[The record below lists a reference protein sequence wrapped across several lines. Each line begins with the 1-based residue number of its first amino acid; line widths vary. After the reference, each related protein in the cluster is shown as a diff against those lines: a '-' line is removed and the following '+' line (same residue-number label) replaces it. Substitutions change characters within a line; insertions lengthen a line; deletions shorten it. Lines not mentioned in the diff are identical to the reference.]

1 MAEKEKP
8 GPLRF
13 LLALAI
19 VLLVVYCL
27 SLSVFLVYFMREY
40 SLLKQSVQDLRSRVV
55 SLEERRVTAR
65 ATNGNC
71 RKQNTKKKKQFSKL
85 LNVFQCTYNLRNEFG
100 TAVARRLIE
109 LLPFFDVRS
118 ILHGSRIRRNS
129 QSPTCVMC
137 QTREGPQGEKGP
149 QGPVGPAGPPG
160 PGGPQGVPGQ
170 TGPQGLQ
177 GLKGDPGPQGKTPI
191 NLYEMEV
198 AESAHLV
205 GDGRRVHHAGT
216 VNRWKEDHP
225 GHVRGNIVFR
235 KHQGALVVGRS
246 GTYYVYSQMYYY
258 DCTSY
263 SMSHYTVLN
272 QDKILGSISSV
283 AGCSKEY
290 YTNYHGGIF
299 HLNRGDTLKVE
310 VYKSK
315 KYFMEARLTYFG
327 LYMLYPD

>member
-1 MAEKEKP
+1 MNFQ
-8 GPLRF
+8 L
-13 LLALAI
+13 
-19 VLLVVYCL
+19 
-27 SLSVFLVYFMREY
+27 
-40 SLLKQSVQDLRSRVV
+40 
-55 SLEERRVTAR
+55 
-65 ATNGNC
+65 
-71 RKQNTKKKKQFSKL
+71 FS
-85 LNVFQCTYNLRNEFG
+85 
-100 TAVARRLIE
+100 
-109 LLPFFDVRS
+109 S
-118 ILHGSRIRRNS
+118 
-129 QSPTCVMC
+129 
-137 QTREGPQGEKGP
+137 
-149 QGPVGPAGPPG
+149 
-160 PGGPQGVPGQ
+160 
-170 TGPQGLQ
+170 
-177 GLKGDPGPQGKTPI
+177 
-191 NLYEMEV
+191 
-198 AESAHLV
+198 
-205 GDGRRVHHAGT
+205 GT

-327 LYMLYPD
+327 LYMLYPDWNYVGNRSTANAIIRLSFLILLR

>member
-1 MAEKEKP
+1 MNFQ
-8 GPLRF
+8 L
-13 LLALAI
+13 
-19 VLLVVYCL
+19 
-27 SLSVFLVYFMREY
+27 
-40 SLLKQSVQDLRSRVV
+40 
-55 SLEERRVTAR
+55 
-65 ATNGNC
+65 
-71 RKQNTKKKKQFSKL
+71 FS
-85 LNVFQCTYNLRNEFG
+85 
-100 TAVARRLIE
+100 
-109 LLPFFDVRS
+109 S
-118 ILHGSRIRRNS
+118 
-129 QSPTCVMC
+129 
-137 QTREGPQGEKGP
+137 
-149 QGPVGPAGPPG
+149 
-160 PGGPQGVPGQ
+160 
-170 TGPQGLQ
+170 
-177 GLKGDPGPQGKTPI
+177 
-191 NLYEMEV
+191 
-198 AESAHLV
+198 
-205 GDGRRVHHAGT
+205 GT

-327 LYMLYPD
+327 LYMLYPDWNDVGYRSTPNAIIRLSFLMLLR